1 MEYTKKT
8 NPSSLGKSSGQIG
21 DSALWDGPLSQIGRP
36 HGKGSSS
43 GINGMQ
49 ISKYS
54 CGCDYDSKPI
64 TECAKK
70 GRYNESY

>member
-21 DSALWDGPLSQIGRP
+21 DSALWDGPLSQSGRP

-43 GINGMQ
+43 GIRGMEVL
-49 ISKYS
+49 KYPCS
-54 CGCDYDSKPI
+54 YESKPI

>member
-8 NPSSLGKSSGQIG
+8 NPTPPGKNSGQVG

-54 CGCDYDSKPI
+54 CGCEYDLKPI

>member
-8 NPSSLGKSSGQIG
+8 NSSSLGKSSGQIG

-54 CGCDYDSKPI
+54 CGCGYDPKPI

>member
-1 MEYTKKT
+1 MEYTKKPIANAT
-8 NPSSLGKSSGQIG
+8 GGASGEIG
-21 DSALWDGPLSQIGRP
+21 ESALWDGPLSQAGRP

-43 GINGMQ
+43 GIRGMEVL
-49 ISKYS
+49 KYPCS
-54 CGCDYDSKPI
+54 YESKPI